1 MAGIRIDDRDAA
13 RYPLHVLREYAL
25 LADGERGALVGPRG
39 DMVWLCA
46 PRWDSDAVFSAL
58 IGGGGLYAVTPAG
71 PRYVWGGYYE
81 DGTLIWRSRWIT
93 ETGVIECREALAFPG
108 EADRV
113 VVLRRI
119 IAAEGVA
126 RVRVR
131 LDARA
136 GFGSHPVDRMDRQRG
151 VWADQAAGK
160 LRLRWTGGEK
170 ARPVAADGGDGP
182 ALAMELTIPA
192 GSHHDLVLELSERA
206 LPERPPEP
214 DQAWQATE

>member
-58 IGGGGLYAVTPAG
+58 IGGGGLYAVTPAD
-71 PRYVWGGYYE
+71 PRFVWGGYYE

-108 EADRV
+108 ESDRV

-119 IAAEGVA
+119 IAVEGDA
-126 RVRVR
+126 RVKVR

-136 GFGSHPVDRMDRQRG
+136 GFGRHPFEQLDRERG
-151 VWADQAAGK
+151 VWAGRAGQ
-160 LRLRWTGGEK
+160 LRLRWAGGEK
-170 ARPVAADGGDGP
+170 ARPAATGDGGH
-182 ALAMELTIPA
+182 ALAME
-192 GSHHDLVLELSERA
+192 
-206 LPERPPEP
+206 
-214 DQAWQATE
+214 